1 MVYILTII
9 VHRKIGM
16 NQKKRV
22 ENLKSAYQS
31 MDEERREKME
41 LIANCLLNVQML
53 VDEKRPKD
61 KSIKRGRGF
70 V

>member
-1 MVYILTII
+1 
-9 VHRKIGM
+9 M

-41 LIANCLLNVQML
+41 LIANGLLSIQML
-53 VDEKRPKD
+53 VDEEKPKTMGD
-61 KSIKRGRGF
+61 EKLA
-70 V
+70 